1 MMWDA
6 IVWGIAL
13 HLLYS
18 GETASEHCPPQTVG
32 SCYTKE
38 LGAVPRETLRNHHQ
52 GSEPQMT
59 SSGGTAI
66 APRRY
71 QSMLPVGSTQE
82 DQAAVYSWRD
92 IGTGG
97 EYGHYARGDAAS
109 GGQTDHPLSDTMVTQ
124 ASACKSTMADPQ
136 QIEAWFK
143 ETESRLVETTDFLW
157 WPQLF
162 PLTTGQDKIA
172 DENARKLAC
181 CLVASWQWAS
191 TISACTLTPKQDP
204 GINSLSLMSPISTG
218 PAILSVGALEQCLE
232 VVEH

>member
-1 MMWDA
+1 
-6 IVWGIAL
+6 
-13 HLLYS
+13 
-18 GETASEHCPPQTVG
+18 
-32 SCYTKE
+32 
-38 LGAVPRETLRNHHQ
+38 
-52 GSEPQMT
+52 
-59 SSGGTAI
+59 
-66 APRRY
+66 
-71 QSMLPVGSTQE
+71 MLPVGSTRE
-82 DQAAVYSWRD
+82 DQAAAYSLGD
-92 IGTGG
+92 VGTGG
-97 EYGHYARGDAAS
+97 KYDHYAGGDATS
-109 GGQTDHPLSDTMVTQ
+109 SGQTDCPLSDAMVMW
-124 ASACKSTMADPQ
+124 ASACKSTAANPW
-136 QIEAWFK
+136 QIGAWFK